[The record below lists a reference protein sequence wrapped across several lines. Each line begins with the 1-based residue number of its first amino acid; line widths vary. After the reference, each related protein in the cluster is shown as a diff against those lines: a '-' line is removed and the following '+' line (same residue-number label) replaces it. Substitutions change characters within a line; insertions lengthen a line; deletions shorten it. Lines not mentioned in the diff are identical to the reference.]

1 MGLLLIILITAY
13 DRLMTSIPTLSFA
26 DLRRGEHAE
35 VVGFDGM
42 PEHYRNRLLSM
53 GLTPGT
59 EFLVERPAPLG
70 DPVEIRLR
78 GFRMSLRR
86 DEAAAL
92 RVRRL

>member
-1 MGLLLIILITAY
+1 MDTETI
-13 DRLMTSIPTLSFA
+13 SFA
-26 DLRRGEHAE
+26 ELGRGDRAE
-35 VVGFDGM
+35 VVGFAGM

-59 EFLVERPAPLG
+59 PFVIERPAPLG
-70 DPVEIRLR
+70 DPIEIRLR

-86 DEAAAL
+86 EEAASL

>member
-1 MGLLLIILITAY
+1 MSTAATISFGDLVRG
-13 DRLMTSIPTLSFA
+13 DR
-26 DLRRGEHAE
+26 AE
-35 VVGFDGM
+35 VVSFEGM

-59 EFLVERPAPLG
+59 SFEVERPAPLG
-70 DPVEIRLR
+70 DPMQIRLR

-86 DEAAAL
+86 DEASSL